1 MNEIKTREEKNPE
14 DKNPDTC
21 TPSIIDNIR
30 NVNLYIFQSSNGFR
44 NDYYCLTR
52 YELENRG
59 DSYGYVLL
67 FPGIAIP
74 GSLRDH
80 ILNQPTTT
88 FNLLLNPGETSRYHA
103 IADDYVNRVYTVQPL
118 SRQMLMNVFSG
129 AVSTLPLGENAVPRN
144 SSYFDPPRGSV
155 FRGVRSPPRSP
166 IRQPVFQ
173 RAPVLAPES
182 PPRFRGRI
190 GDQIRDRDIPRR
202 PVRTP
207 SPPPHPDD
215 PESDIDDENEME
227 MEFPPQQPFDDGVL
241 IEEAVN
247 EDIDMASDTDSDE
260 DSNSN
265 SDRDSVMSYDY

>member
-1 MNEIKTREEKNPE
+1 MNEIKTREEKNLE

-21 TPSIIDNIR
+21 TPSIIENIR

-129 AVSTLPLGENAVPRN
+129 SVSTLPLGENAVPRN

-182 PPRFRGRI
+182 PPRFREGF
-190 GDQIRDRDIPRR
+190 RDRDIPRR

-247 EDIDMASDTDSDE
+247 EDINMASDTDSDE